1 VEAVRWFRKA
11 AAHGSGAACDQ
22 LGRAYEYGAG
32 VARDESIA
40 DSWYRLA
47 IKAGYREA
55 EQDLSALH
63 RIARRPDSNAPKR
76 AGGRSPEAD
85 FTF

>member
-1 VEAVRWFRKA
+1 MRWFHKA

-22 LGRAYEYGAG
+22 LGRAYEYGEG
-32 VARDESIA
+32 VPRDDSIA

-47 IKAGYREA
+47 IKTGYRQA

-63 RIARRPDSNAPKR
+63 KIARRPASDPPRPS
-76 AGGRSPEAD
+76 GGRSPEAD